1 VRVADKKKHE
11 PYLPPKYEYA
21 DAAAV
26 QALLRGEAN
35 AIQQKRAL
43 DWIIV
48 QAARTYD
55 LHYHPDSSR
64 DTDFA
69 LGRAFVGMELVKMT
83 KLDLAVLMEKERPNN
98 ETD

>member
-1 VRVADKKKHE
+1 VAEKKKHE
-11 PYLPPKYEYA
+11 PYLPPKYAFA
-21 DAAAV
+21 DVSAI
-26 QALLRGEAN
+26 QALVRGEAN
-35 AIQQKRAL
+35 PEQQKRAI
-43 DWIIV
+43 DWIIM

-83 KLDLAVLMEKERPNN
+83 KLDLAVLMKKERPNN
-98 ETD
+98 ETDES